1 MQQQVQVEYD
11 DRKQYERIAQMVSLP
26 EVLYA
31 VFDEKGRGSGF
42 VGVTDRRVIFMDQGV
57 IRKNKTIVSLP
68 FSRITAVASED
79 TGGFVFGTSKL
90 IVIAGAREFDFEFR
104 TNEKAHRAYQ
114 LIMWNLLQNERPGMM
129 R

>member
-11 DRKQYERIAQMVSLP
+11 DRKQYERIAQMVSPP